1 MRPVDTERIT
11 EIIVS
16 ESAPYRLKPFLA
28 DLALVMRSTAE
39 TARLRA
45 IRECRED
52 ARTCVEQIK
61 ARKDDEADNLRG
73 AAEASVV
80 TIRESSQAQ
89 VEQVRAQ
96 ADELIGRRRERL
108 EQELAECNSVVEL
121 EVQRVQERVA
131 AFQDETTRFFER
143 LLQNDVD
150 PAAIAAMASKMPSP
164 PNFDAGLEPRAS
176 EADEPDRREA
186 GQPPAGSASADAPAQ
201 SAVALPASSCAPL
214 APGRLSGAG
223 AVRGRL
229 VSEWYGEV
237 ERLKETGDENAAVGL
252 LLDMLTGTEA
262 ESVADGSY
270 VATRPYQEL
279 VAIYSVHA
287 RVEAEYSILER
298 FSRQQHAPGAASS
311 KLLERK
317 AAIKKAAKR

>member
-1 MRPVDTERIT
+1 MT
-11 EIIVS
+11 EINVN
-16 ESAPYRLKPFLA
+16 ESAPYRPKPFLA
-28 DLALVMRSTAE
+28 DLMLAMRSTAE
-39 TARLRA
+39 TTRLRA
-45 IRECRED
+45 IQECRED
-52 ARTCVEQIK
+52 ARACVEQIQT
-61 ARKDDEADNLRG
+61 RTNDEADDLRS

-89 VEQVRAQ
+89 VERVRAE

-108 EQELAECNSVVEL
+108 EQELAEHNSVVEL

-131 AFQDETTRFFER
+131 AFQDEMTRFFER
-143 LLQNDVD
+143 LLENDVD
-150 PAAIAAMASKMPSP
+150 PTAIAAMASNMPSS

-176 EADEPDRREA
+176 EAEEPDRREA
-186 GQPPAGSASADAPAQ
+186 GQPPAGSASAGAPAQ
-201 SAVALPASSCAPL
+201 PAVALPASARAPL

-237 ERLKETGDENAAVGL
+237 ERLKETGDEDAAVGL
-252 LLDMLTGTEA
+252 LLDMLTGAEA

-270 VATRPYQEL
+270 VAIRPYQEL
-279 VAIYSVHA
+279 VTIYSAHA
-287 RVEAEYSILER
+287 NVEAEYSIFDR
-298 FSRQQHAPGAASS
+298 FSRQRYAPGAASS

-317 AAIKKAAKR
+317 AALKKTLKR